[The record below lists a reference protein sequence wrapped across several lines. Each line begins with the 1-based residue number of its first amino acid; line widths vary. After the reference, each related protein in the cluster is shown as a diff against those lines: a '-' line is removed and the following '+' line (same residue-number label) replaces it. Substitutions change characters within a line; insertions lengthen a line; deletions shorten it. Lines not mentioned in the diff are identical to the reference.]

1 MLNGDI
7 YVPSI
12 IMNNV
17 MASATEE
24 EFSAL
29 FVDAQDGTVVR
40 TALEEMGHRIIIQ
53 RYAQVIRAHY
63 PSKLS
68 IAVSH
73 TLQY

>member
-1 MLNGDI
+1 MLNGGI

-29 FVDAQDGTVVR
+29 FVNAQDGTVVR
-40 TALEEMGHRIIIQ
+40 TALEGMGHRIIIQ
-53 RYAQVIRAHY
+53 RYAQVIRSRY
-63 PSKLS
+63 PSKLY

-73 TLQY
+73 NLRY